1 MSSLPKWIND
11 AVENLLPSKF
21 KDCTVT
27 KATYISDDLK
37 QITFETDLSDVY
49 FEPAYA
55 VGFRINDRDFRNYS
69 PFHFDKEKGNFDIL
83 FHVHDTQAAG
93 CHFINQLTAGD
104 SIKMIIPRGK
114 RFFDHEAKIHFSIG
128 DETSLG
134 SSIAIREAAEK
145 TSKSFVCLHELED
158 PLSLEKLD
166 LYGYYTSKNNWM
178 AILNQINEFLHE
190 ERKAIENQEVTFYL
204 TGNGKTMSFLRR
216 YLKEKGVHS
225 TNVRSQAYWIEGKKG
240 L

>member
-21 KDCTVT
+21 KDCTIT
-27 KATYISDDLK
+27 ETNYITNYLK
-37 QITFETDLSDVY
+37 QITFVTDLSDIY

-69 PFHFDKEKGNFDIL
+69 PFHFNKEKGSFDVL
-83 FHVHDTQAAG
+83 FHIHDTDAVG
-93 CHFINQLTAGD
+93 CNFINRLSVGE
-104 SIKMIIPRGK
+104 SLKMIIPRGK
-114 RFFDHEAKIHFSIG
+114 RFFDPDAKIHFSIG

-134 SSIAIREAAEK
+134 SSISIQEAAEE
-145 TSKSFVCLHELED
+145 SNASFVCLHEVED
-158 PLSLEKLD
+158 PFVLENLG

-178 AILNQINEFLHE
+178 SILNQINEFLRE
-190 ERKAIENQEVTFYL
+190 EKKAVENDEVTFYL

-216 YLKEKGVHS
+216 YLKEKGVRS
-225 TNVRSQAYWIEGKKG
+225 ANIRSQAYWIEGKKG

>member
-21 KDCTVT
+21 KECTIIKT
-27 KATYISDDLK
+27 NYITNYLKAIRFS
-37 QITFETDLSDVY
+37 TDLSEVY

-55 VGFRINDRDFRNYS
+55 VGFRINERDFRNYS
-69 PFHFDKEKGNFDIL
+69 PFNFDRENNCFDIL
-83 FHVHDTQAAG
+83 FHIHDADAVG
-93 CHFINQLTAGD
+93 CNFVNQLSVGN
-104 SIKMIIPRGK
+104 SLKMIIPRGK

-134 SSIAIREAAEK
+134 SSISIQEAAEK
-145 TSKSFVCLHELED
+145 SNTSFVCLHEVEDSFILEQ
-158 PLSLEKLD
+158 LG

-178 AILNQINEFLHE
+178 AILNQVNEFLKE
-190 ERKAIENQEVTFYL
+190 EKKAIENEEVTFYL
-204 TGNGKTMSFLRR
+204 TGNGETMAFLRR
-216 YLKEKGVHS
+216 YLKEKGVRP
-225 TNVRSQAYWIEGKKG
+225 TNIRSQAYWIEGKKG